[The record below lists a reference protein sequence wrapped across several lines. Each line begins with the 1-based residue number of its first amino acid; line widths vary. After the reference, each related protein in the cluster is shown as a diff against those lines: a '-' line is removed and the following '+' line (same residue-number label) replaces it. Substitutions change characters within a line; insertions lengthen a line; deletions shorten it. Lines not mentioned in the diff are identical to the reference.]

1 MLKQEV
7 LAPGQKPENVTN
19 TGGKSIHHTRKD
31 SQYDPAC
38 LPLLCLTLKVPT
50 SSPDIPGLVQDPS
63 RQDRGTGK
71 NDSVNSHPLY
81 NIWCRPTGSGQHY
94 SPWEG

>member
-38 LPLLCLTLKVPT
+38 LPLLCLTLKVLT
-50 SSPDIPGLVQDPS
+50 SSPDIPGLVQDSSLHS
-63 RQDRGTGK
+63 RTEEQAKT
-71 NDSVNSHPLY
+71 
-81 NIWCRPTGSGQHY
+81 
-94 SPWEG
+94 